1 MNSLRTNCTN
11 CGSNLDPQQKFCSN
25 CGQKTDV
32 HRFTLPHFFHEMIH
46 AFTHADKGIFLLIL
60 ELFKSPGKVLF
71 EYIDGFKRKKYF
83 NPFTFI
89 VLIGGFTLF
98 MNTTFKPY
106 KDFDFTE
113 GVKKNNIALPVEV
126 QERSNKMNAFFRTQ
140 SKILLLGSVPIS
152 ALAMWLMYR
161 RRKLYFAEHLVAM
174 TFITG
179 SLGLF
184 MSLLVVP
191 LQAIFFEPKHYAS
204 LSFITLFFQCV
215 YFAWAY
221 HGWMKRR
228 SSSNFFLA
236 LIVQAVNILFWM
248 IFTGLLGSL
257 YMMWPMIA
265 KS

>member
-1 MNSLRTNCTN
+1 MSSEHAICHN
-11 CGSNLDPQQKFCSN
+11 CGASLANNPKFCSA
-25 CGQKTDV
+25 CGQQSHV
-32 HRFTLPHFFHEMIH
+32 HRFTLPHFFHEMMH

-89 VLIGGFTLF
+89 VLVGGFTLF
-98 MNTTFKPY
+98 MNTTFKPF

-126 QERSNKMNAFFRTQ
+126 QERSNKMNAFFKTQ
-140 SKILLLGSVPIS
+140 SKVLLLGSVPIS
-152 ALAMWLMYR
+152 ALIMWLMYR

-184 MSLLVVP
+184 MSLVMVP
-191 LQAIFFEPKHYAS
+191 MQAFFVEPKHYAS
-204 LSFITLFFQCV
+204 ISFITLFFQCI

-228 SSSNFFLA
+228 GSSNFFYA
-236 LIVQAVNILFWM
+236 LIAQAVNIFFWM

-257 YMMWPMIA
+257 YMLWPMIA